1 MNECPGEGRYQ
12 ARNGDADAGKEGK
25 HEVDLPV
32 AERSSRSTEGG
43 EAKGWPKMR
52 LRMVSHGLEN
62 DPGCIS
68 DQFLLAFV
76 IDVSVLLRS
85 TTPAGNPHSPKT
97 SVYKLMVAHKRD
109 GMLTG

>member
-1 MNECPGEGRYQ
+1 M
-12 ARNGDADAGKEGK
+12 
-25 HEVDLPV
+25 DLPA
-32 AERSSRSTEGG
+32 AERSSRSTGG

-68 DQFLLAFV
+68 NEFRLAFV